1 MDSAGLEARCNSVI
15 GRFEEYVRPALER
28 QDWRAS
34 RDSRHGQA
42 MDMRWREPR
51 PSQLLNNGEFTESAF
66 LALRRWQAF
75 RGSRERVTLP
85 HFRAVLRQV
94 DPVELDRFADLSI
107 VDFHLEKDGPALLDL
122 FRQCESVKPTKRK
135 WVAVSKTLYL
145 LLPDLVPPMDRSTW
159 SFVGRFVP
167 VGLDEGHFR
176 TAYGAFSKIA
186 KGVSGRGIDLHEL
199 AQAGENEVKL
209 GLGRIVDFSVLGS
222 LK

>member
-1 MDSAGLEARCNSVI
+1 VDSAGLEARCNSVI

-51 PSQLLNNGEFTESAF
+51 PSQLLSNGEFTESAF

-85 HFRAVLRQV
+85 HFQSVLRQI
-94 DPVELDRFADLSI
+94 DPQELDRFADLTI
-107 VDFHLEKDGPALLDL
+107 VNFDFGKDGPGLLRL
-122 FRQCESVKPTKRK
+122 FRQCEAVKPTKRK

-159 SFVGRFVP
+159 TFLGRSVP
-167 VGLDEGHFR
+167 VGLDEAHFR

-186 KGVSGRGIDLHEL
+186 KGVSGRGIDLQGF
-199 AQAGENEVKL
+199 AQGEENEVKL
-209 GLGRIVDFSVLGS
+209 GLGRIVDFAVLGS